1 MKPQEL
7 RKKSKEELEK
17 ILKEKREHLQK
28 LKFDLSLGK
37 LKNVKEIG
45 QTKKDIARI
54 LTILSELKNN
64 PLRKEENIK
73 NRGFLKSEPEAQKGA
88 RAKAR
93 ERASD

>member
-1 MKPQEL
+1 MRASEL

-54 LTILSELKNN
+54 LTILK
-64 PLRKEENIK
+64 
-73 NRGFLKSEPEAQKGA
+73 
-88 RAKAR
+88 KA
-93 ERASD
+93 D